1 MLLFLFVNF
10 ATPIMKETYKREML
24 IMRKLNSKTVDVLL
38 AWGLVIALVVITM
51 IGTKT
56 VLERQYRQELELR
69 IIQLADEV
77 EYKADGSILIS
88 EYGSDDRL
96 EISIY
101 QRNGFNK

>member
-1 MLLFLFVNF
+1 
-10 ATPIMKETYKREML
+10 
-24 IMRKLNSKTVDVLL
+24 MRKLNSKTVEVLL

-56 VLERQYRQELELR
+56 VLERQYRQELELT

-88 EYGSDDRL
+88 EYGEDDRIEL
-96 EISIY
+96 SIY

>member
-1 MLLFLFVNF
+1 
-10 ATPIMKETYKREML
+10 MKETYKREML

-56 VLERQYRQELELR
+56 VLERQYRQELEIT

>member
-1 MLLFLFVNF
+1 
-10 ATPIMKETYKREML
+10 
-24 IMRKLNSKTVDVLL
+24 MRKLNSKTVEVLL

-69 IIQLADEV
+69 VIQLADEV

-88 EYGSDDRL
+88 EYGADDRIEL
-96 EISIY
+96 SIY

>member
-1 MLLFLFVNF
+1 
-10 ATPIMKETYKREML
+10 
-24 IMRKLNSKTVDVLL
+24 MRKLNSKTVEVLL

-56 VLERQYRQELELR
+56 VLERQYRQELELK

-88 EYGSDDRL
+88 EYGADNRIEL
-96 EISIY
+96 SIY
-101 QRNGFNK
+101 QRDGFSK